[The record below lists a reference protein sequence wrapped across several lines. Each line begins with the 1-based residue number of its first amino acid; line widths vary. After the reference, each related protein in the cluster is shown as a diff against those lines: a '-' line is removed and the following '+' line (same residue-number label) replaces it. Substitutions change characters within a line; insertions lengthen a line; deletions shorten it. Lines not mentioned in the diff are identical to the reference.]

1 MRVSTSVAYGLLAVG
16 YIAQHKDE
24 RIILSDRVAEKYNIP
39 LEYLLRIMQELV
51 RRRILKSKR
60 GPGGGFSLGR
70 PLNKITMLEVVEA
83 IDGPMDTPLGLEEH
97 AARDRF
103 ATNVSKIYDKAVGQA
118 RSVLKKVK
126 ISDLL

>member
-39 LEYLLRIMQELV
+39 LEYLLRIMQQLV
-51 RRRILKSKR
+51 RRQILKSKR

-83 IDGPMDTPLGLEEH
+83 IDGPMDRPLGLEEH
-97 AARDRF
+97 AAKDRF
-103 ATNVSKIYDKAVGQA
+103 AINVSKAYDKAVGQT

-126 ISDLL
+126 ISDLI

>member
-1 MRVSTSVAYGLLAVG
+1 MRVSASVAYGLLAVG

-24 RIILSDRVAEKYNIP
+24 RIILSDRVAEKYNIS
-39 LEYLLRIMQELV
+39 LEYLRRTMQQLV
-51 RRRILKSKR
+51 RRQILKSKQ

-70 PLNKITMLEVVEA
+70 PLNKITLLDVIEA

-97 AARDRF
+97 AAKDRF
-103 ATNVSKIYDKAVGQA
+103 AINVSKAYDKAAGEA

-126 ISDLL
+126 ISELI